1 MIDKVLQ
8 YVKEY
13 QMIEEGDCVVA
24 GVSGGADSVCLLL
37 MLLEIN
43 KTLPIEINVVHIN
56 HRIRPDAANDAA
68 YVRELCEKYKL
79 SFTLVE
85 ENVAA
90 LARKRRI
97 STEEAGRQVRYAAF
111 ERVLGTRKG
120 KIAVAHNKNDSCE
133 TFLFHLFR
141 GTSIRGLAG
150 IPPVRGQIIRPL
162 LCLSRQEIEL
172 FLRERSVPYCIDS
185 TNLEDT
191 YSRNVIRHH
200 ILDTAVREISPAA
213 VAHISSASA
222 RVREAYELVSDMT
235 AQGIQTCV
243 SEKQG
248 VFSIDKEKFLR
259 LHKTVQGYVVMEVLA
274 QAGGSRKDLEAVH
287 VTQVQRLFGSQC
299 GRALCLPH
307 GLRARRDYT
316 GISVYSSLYKE
327 GTAHGQEA
335 ALPEYAVSEDERRRL
350 EAGEALTFLLGN
362 GQKLQAKLIFLEN
375 NGMDFKNIPEN
386 KYTKWI
392 DYDKIRNSI
401 VIRTRRP
408 GDYLTVNVM
417 NQKKTLKAYL
427 IDRKIPQSE
436 RERLF
441 LVADAAHVVWLIGER
456 LSSYYKVSEH
466 TKRILCLEQV

>member
-13 QMIEEGDCVVA
+13 QMIEEEDCIVA

-172 FLRERSVPYCIDS
+172 FCRK
-185 TNLEDT
+185 
-191 YSRNVIRHH
+191 
-200 ILDTAVREISPAA
+200 
-213 VAHISSASA
+213 
-222 RVREAYELVSDMT
+222 EA
-235 AQGIQTCV
+235 C
-243 SEKQG
+243 
-248 VFSIDKEKFLR
+248 
-259 LHKTVQGYVVMEVLA
+259 
-274 QAGGSRKDLEAVH
+274 
-287 VTQVQRLFGSQC
+287 
-299 GRALCLPH
+299 P
-307 GLRARRDYT
+307 
-316 GISVYSSLYKE
+316 
-327 GTAHGQEA
+327 
-335 ALPEYAVSEDERRRL
+335 
-350 EAGEALTFLLGN
+350 
-362 GQKLQAKLIFLEN
+362 
-375 NGMDFKNIPEN
+375 
-386 KYTKWI
+386 
-392 DYDKIRNSI
+392 I
-401 VIRTRRP
+401 V
-408 GDYLTVNVM
+408 
-417 NQKKTLKAYL
+417 
-427 IDRKIPQSE
+427 
-436 RERLF
+436 
-441 LVADAAHVVWLIGER
+441 
-456 LSSYYKVSEH
+456 
-466 TKRILCLEQV
+466 

>member
-213 VAHISSASA
+213 VQHIDSASE
-222 RVREAYELVSDMT
+222 RVREAYELIADMT
-235 AQGIQTCV
+235 ALGIQACV
-243 SEKQG
+243 SKRQG
-248 VFSIDKEKFLR
+248 VFAIDKEKFLQ

-287 VTQVQRLFGSQC
+287 VRQVRGLFHSQC
-299 GRALCLPH
+299 GREILLPH

-316 GISVYSSLYKE
+316 GISIFQHIYKE
-327 GTAHGQEA
+327 AL
-335 ALPEYAVSEDERRRL
+335 LPEYVLSADGRRRL
-350 EAGEALTFLLGN
+350 EAGEELEFLLGDR
-362 GQKLQAKLIFLEN
+362 QILRAKVIFLEN
-375 NGMDFKNIPEN
+375 CGLDLKNIPEN

-408 GDYLTVNVM
+408 GDYLTINTM

-427 IDRKIPQSE
+427 IDRKIPQAE

-441 LVADAAHVVWLIGER
+441 LVADADHVVWLIGER
-456 LSSYYKVSEH
+456 ISSYYKVSEH
-466 TKRILCLEQV
+466 TKRILCLWMSGCE

>member
-13 QMIEEGDCVVA
+13 QMIEEEDCIVA

-172 FLRERSVPYCIDS
+172 FLQERSVPYCIDS

-299 GRALCLPH
+299 GRSLCLPH
-307 GLRARRDYT
+307 GLRARRGLYWHL
-316 GISVYSSLYKE
+316 SL
-327 GTAHGQEA
+327 
-335 ALPEYAVSEDERRRL
+335 
-350 EAGEALTFLLGN
+350 
-362 GQKLQAKLIFLEN
+362 
-375 NGMDFKNIPEN
+375 
-386 KYTKWI
+386 
-392 DYDKIRNSI
+392 
-401 VIRTRRP
+401 
-408 GDYLTVNVM
+408 
-417 NQKKTLKAYL
+417 
-427 IDRKIPQSE
+427 
-436 RERLF
+436 
-441 LVADAAHVVWLIGER
+441 
-456 LSSYYKVSEH
+456 
-466 TKRILCLEQV
+466 

>member
-13 QMIEEGDCVVA
+13 QMIEEGDCIVA

-43 KTLPIEINVVHIN
+43 KAVPIEIEVVHIN
-56 HRIRPDAANDAA
+56 HLIRPDAAKDAA
-68 YVRELCEKYKL
+68 YVRELCAHHGL

-85 ENVAA
+85 EDVAA
-90 LARKRRI
+90 FARRSHL
-97 STEEAGRQVRYAAF
+97 STEEAGRQVRYEAF

-141 GTSIRGLAG
+141 GTSLRGLSG
-150 IPPVRGQIIRPL
+150 ILPVRGRVIRPL
-162 LCLSRQEIEL
+162 LCLLRSEIEL
-172 FLRERSVPYCIDS
+172 FLQERRVSYCIDS

-213 VAHISSASA
+213 VQHIDSASE
-222 RVREAYELVSDMT
+222 RVREAYELIADMT
-235 AQGIQTCV
+235 ALGIQACV
-243 SEKQG
+243 SKRQG
-248 VFSIDKEKFLR
+248 VFAIDKEKFLQ

-274 QAGGSRKDLEAVH
+274 QAGGSRKDLETVH
-287 VTQVQRLFGSQC
+287 VRQVRGLFHSQC
-299 GRALCLPH
+299 GREILLPH

-316 GISVYSSLYKE
+316 GISIFQHIYKE
-327 GTAHGQEA
+327 AL
-335 ALPEYAVSEDERRRL
+335 LPEYVLSADGRRRL
-350 EAGEALTFLLGN
+350 EAGEELEFLLGDR
-362 GQKLQAKLIFLEN
+362 QILRAKVIFLEN
-375 NGMDFKNIPEN
+375 CGLDLKNIPEN

-408 GDYLTVNVM
+408 GDYLTINTM

-427 IDRKIPQSE
+427 IDRKIPQAE

-441 LVADAAHVVWLIGER
+441 LVADADHVVWLIEER
-456 LSSYYKVSEH
+456 ISSYYKVSEH
-466 TKRILCLEQV
+466 TKRILCLWMSGCE